1 MISTHTMFNLHE
13 KYKCVADHQLY
24 ENAKKF
30 ILKYLKDMDQ
40 KVILTQLE
48 DYYTDTSNPNYRF
61 NLLVFYH
68 MYNISFPQTFWQFL
82 RAKTYAVH

>member
-1 MISTHTMFNLHE
+1 MIAVHILINLHE

-30 ILKYLKDMDQ
+30 IHKHFKDLDQ

-68 MYNISFPQTFWQFL
+68 MYQISFPQSF
-82 RAKTYAVH
+82 